1 MTAIHSHVRRNVL
14 MLGAGLLGLVLAAA
28 PAAMAQDTAPGAILK
43 IFSVGGVLTADG
55 TLWQYSP
62 SQKWQT
68 IDQAFRDQGRETH
81 ILPLP
86 VPAHSIEEMVT
97 FGFLRTNSGE
107 VWLYD
112 LEENEWQRLDPPR

>member
-1 MTAIHSHVRRNVL
+1 MTSIRWNCRPI
-14 MLGAGLLGLVLAAA
+14 AGLMVAALLGTLAAGT
-28 PAAMAQDTAPGAILK
+28 PARAQDSPSEILK
-43 IFSVGGVLTADG
+43 VFSVGGVLTADG

-62 SQKWQT
+62 SQKWQK
-68 IDQAFRDQGRETH
+68 IDEAFRDQGRETH

-86 VPAHSIEEMVT
+86 VPPQSIEEMVT

-112 LEENEWQRLDPPR
+112 LEENEWQHLDPPR